1 MMTSLLRPTPPWL
14 LRFDGMPAEAYE
26 LTVRL
31 GQRGVVARV
40 VRGTK
45 MRRYQGLFDEFGA
58 ALQFPDYF
66 GENWAAF
73 DECLGDLEW
82 LPGEAYALVVT
93 QAEELLVDEEPD
105 ALNTFLR
112 IIETVASTWASPI
125 AEGERWDRAAV
136 PFHCVLQARRDGE
149 SHKDLRSLDGVAP
162 LVLDELDC

>member
-1 MMTSLLRPTPPWL
+1 MIEVRSFTHTKELVQVIELRPS
-14 LRFDGMPAEAYE
+14 G
-26 LTVRL
+26 
-31 GQRGVVARV
+31 
-40 VRGTK
+40 
-45 MRRYQGLFDEFGA
+45 
-58 ALQFPDYF
+58 
-66 GENWAAF
+66 GEKSLSF
-73 DECLGDLEW
+73 EW

-93 QAEELLVDEEPD
+93 HAEELLVDEEPD